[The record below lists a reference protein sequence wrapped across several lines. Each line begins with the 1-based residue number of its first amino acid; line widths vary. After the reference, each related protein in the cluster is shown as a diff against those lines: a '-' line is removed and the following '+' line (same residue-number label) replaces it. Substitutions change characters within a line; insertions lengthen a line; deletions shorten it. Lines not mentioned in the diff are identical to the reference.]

1 MKFKIILKSLYKMF
15 FFSENFVNY
24 VRKKT
29 ILIKRNGIEYNFS
42 VPNQLCRYRA
52 KTFSSK
58 EPETL
63 FWIDSFLEGSIFW
76 DIGANIGLYSIHA
89 AKSRNC
95 QVFAF
100 EPSVFNLEVLSR
112 NIFLNN
118 LNNDITIM
126 PFAVNNIMGKGILNM
141 SSENWGGALSTF
153 DKTYGENGEEMKIIY
168 KYPIFSISLDEAVQN
183 LKLDFPDYVKIDV
196 DGIELL
202 ILQGATDVLCRIKG
216 LLIEISENWEIR
228 KLACEDVLEKSGLK
242 KMSFN
247 SEYLKGRDGSPNQIW
262 IRE

>member
-29 ILIKRNGIEYNFS
+29 ILIERNGIEYNFS
-42 VPNQLCRYRA
+42 APNQLCRYRA

-228 KLACEDVLEKSGLK
+228 KLTCEDVLEKSGLK

-262 IRE
+262 IR